1 MGQAV
6 LVVDDEQD
14 ILDSLESFLS
24 SALAVKVYTARSG
37 PAALALLKDRRVDVI
52 LSDYKMPGMNGTEF
66 LAEAAKLAPGV
77 PRIMITAFATP
88 ELAAEAAR
96 EAGVVLVVSKPF
108 DLKYFVEVV
117 RAVIDHK
124 T

>member
-1 MGQAV
+1 MSHAV

-14 ILDSLESFLS
+14 ILDSLETFLGS
-24 SALAVKVYTARSG
+24 SLGVTVHTARSG
-37 PAALALLKDRRVDVI
+37 AAGLEILKDVKVDII
-52 LSDYKMPGMNGTEF
+52 LSDYKMPGMTGTEF

-96 EAGVVLVVSKPF
+96 DAGVILVVSKPF

-117 RAVIDHK
+117 RAVIEK
-124 T
+124 G